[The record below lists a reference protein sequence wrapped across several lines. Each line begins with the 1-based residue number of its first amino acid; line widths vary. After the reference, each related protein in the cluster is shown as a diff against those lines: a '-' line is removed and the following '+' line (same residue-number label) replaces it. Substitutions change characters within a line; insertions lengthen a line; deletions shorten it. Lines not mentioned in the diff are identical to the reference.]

1 MMPPAE
7 RRSFGPR
14 AHTSPSVAASTM
26 ATQPPIA
33 ELAPTVI
40 VEPLVDQRQQVASY
54 WHTLF
59 IVVVILAISLSG
71 QTRSQK
77 VLSTGSR
84 PLLYTSAIVMQWTL
98 VGVVWLGIKRRGYS
112 IRQLTGRAWRNF
124 DDVLIDVAVS
134 AAFWLGSVSVLAA
147 LGF

>member
-7 RRSFGPR
+7 RRALDRGC
-14 AHTSPSVAASTM
+14 TSPSVTASTM

-33 ELAPTVI
+33 EMPPTIV

-59 IVVVILAISLSG
+59 IVIVILAISLSG
-71 QTRSQK
+71 QTRSKK

-147 LGF
+147 L